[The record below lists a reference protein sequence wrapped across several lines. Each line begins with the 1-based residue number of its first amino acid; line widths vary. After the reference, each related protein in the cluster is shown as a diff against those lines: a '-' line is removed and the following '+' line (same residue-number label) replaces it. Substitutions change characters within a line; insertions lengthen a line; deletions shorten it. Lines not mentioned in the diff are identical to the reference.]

1 MASLAIFDL
10 DGTLVPRPSAEL
22 RLLRWLVREG
32 LLGPRQLAA
41 GLAFGLRA
49 LASGGSLRSNKAY
62 LVGLE
67 VAEVERAAE
76 RFVDGTL
83 LALIRPG
90 IAARLR
96 AHQAEGVPVLLLTG
110 SLDFVARPLCRRL
123 GVAHWIATECAASG
137 GRFSAAPPRVHPRGQ
152 AKLEL
157 ARAFCAA
164 RGLRL
169 GEAIAYGDSAE
180 DTWLLGA
187 VGRAVAVHPDPRL
200 ARVARAR
207 DWSIVAG

>member
-1 MASLAIFDL
+1 VASLAIFDL
-10 DGTLVPRPSAEL
+10 DGTLVPWPSAEL
-22 RLLRWLVREG
+22 RLLSRLLREG
-32 LLGPRQLAA
+32 LLGPRQLAL
-41 GLAFGLRA
+41 GLAFGLHA
-49 LASGGSLRSNKAY
+49 LAPGGSLRSNKAY
-62 LVGLE
+62 LAGLE
-67 VAEVERAAE
+67 VSEVERAAE
-76 RFVDGTL
+76 RFVDDTL
-83 LALIRPG
+83 VVVLRPG
-90 IAARLR
+90 IVARLR
-96 AHQAEGVPVLLLTG
+96 AHQAEGVPVLLVTG

-137 GRFSAAPPRVHPRGQ
+137 GRFSAAAPRVHPRGR

-169 GEAIAYGDSAE
+169 GEAIAYGNSGE
-180 DTWLLGA
+180 DAWLLGA

-207 DWSIVAG
+207 DWSIVSG